1 MKTKLN
7 NKKVW
12 LGAMIVTFNVIALL
26 ALTFLMI
33 EINYGMGVIEFI
45 VDNLSRIIF
54 VVASVAFL
62 SALSF
67 GYIRFDCQELLENL
81 SRLIEVLVLL
91 DISVFA
97 SSLIGKYIDPNA
109 RPFGFFALMCATV
122 LNRKGA
128 IFFNVINALLIFV
141 FDVNVNL
148 VGSITAN
155 EQIWQYCAGL
165 LISFCSGTLVVFFM
179 RNIKTRL
186 QSILLV
192 FLLLIPI
199 ELIIGVMEVLFGETT
214 AGAASLYMLFAYGAF
229 GAFLSVVLYM
239 ILLPV
244 FEFVFSE
251 LTVFRLRELTSPEA
265 KLIKKLK
272 TEAPGTYNHSVVV
285 AQLAEACANA
295 IGDDAEL
302 ARAAAYYHDVGKLRN
317 PEMFTENQADYNMHN
332 ELSPELSADIIRSH
346 AKDGA
351 KLIKKNHLPEFFA
364 DIAVQHHGTLPIKYF
379 YAKALKMTDG
389 EINMA
394 TFSYTGPT
402 PESRIAAIIM
412 IADAAEAACRSL
424 KDRSAA
430 NVQALVNSLIE
441 ERINLDQFDNCDI
454 TMRQL
459 SIISHTISQ
468 SLSGVYHSRIEYPK
482 IKISK
487 REQNV

>member
-1 MKTKLN
+1 MKTKLS

-12 LGAMIVTFNVIALL
+12 LGVMIVAFNVIALL

-54 VVASVAFL
+54 VVASVTFL
-62 SALSF
+62 SALTF

-91 DISVFA
+91 DISVFV
-97 SSLIGKYIDPNA
+97 SSIIGKYIDPNA

-141 FDVNVNL
+141 IDVNVNL
-148 VGSITAN
+148 AGSITAN
-155 EQIWQYCAGL
+155 VQIWQYCAGL
-165 LISFCSGTLVVFFM
+165 LMSFCAGTLVVFFM
-179 RNIKTRL
+179 RSVKTRI

-199 ELIIGVMEVLFGETT
+199 ELIIGVMEVLFGETSGDT
-214 AGAASLYMLFAYGAF
+214 SPYMLFAYGAF
-229 GAFLSVVLYM
+229 GAFISVVLYM
-239 ILLPV
+239 MLLPV

-251 LTVFRLRELTSPEA
+251 LTVFRLRELTSPDA

-272 TEAPGTYNHSVVV
+272 AEAPGTYNHSVVV

-295 IGDDAEL
+295 IGDDSEL
-302 ARAAAYYHDVGKLRN
+302 ARAAAYYHDVGKLK
-317 PEMFTENQADYNMHN
+317 Q
-332 ELSPELSADIIRSH
+332 SPELSADIIRSH

-364 DIAVQHHGTLPIKYF
+364 DIAIQHHGTLPIKYF

-389 EINMA
+389 EINIA
-394 TFSYTGPT
+394 TFSYSGPT
-402 PESRIAAIIM
+402 PQSRIAAIIM

-430 NVQALVNSLIE
+430 NVQALVSSLIE
-441 ERINLDQFDNCDI
+441 ERLNLDQFDNCDI

-459 SIISHTISQ
+459 SIISHTIAQ